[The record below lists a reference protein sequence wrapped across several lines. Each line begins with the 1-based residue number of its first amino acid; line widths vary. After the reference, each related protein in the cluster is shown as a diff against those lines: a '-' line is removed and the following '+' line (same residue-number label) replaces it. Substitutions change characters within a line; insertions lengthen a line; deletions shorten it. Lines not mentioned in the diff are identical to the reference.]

1 MNRNLMIAIGA
12 VAAVLLVLAMSAL
25 FTVHQTQQALVLQFG
40 DPKRVVQEP
49 GLHVKLPF
57 IQNAVYIDRRV
68 LDFDAESQEVILGDQ
83 KRLVV
88 DAFARY
94 KIIDPL
100 RFYQSVGT
108 EGLLR
113 GRIDTIL
120 DASLR
125 KVLGEV
131 PLFTVLSADR
141 AELMNAIRDQA
152 NVEAKQFG
160 IDIVDVRIKRADLPA
175 ENSQAIYRR
184 MQTERER
191 EAKELRAQGAELAQR
206 IRSRADRER
215 RVIIAEAEKEG
226 EIIRGEGDAQAV
238 RIFADAFGQDIEFF
252 NFYRSME
259 AYRNALG
266 DGSTSVV
273 LSPDSEF
280 FRFFGDPTAEIQEAG
295 TRRGAAEQ
303 RARAEQPQ
311 PPDGAAGIPD
321 DATAAEVPDG
331 ATAAEVDAPAPA
343 TAIE

>member
-1 MNRNLMIAIGA
+1 MNRNVLIGIG
-12 VAAVLLVLAMSAL
+12 VAAAVVLVLAMSAL

-40 DPKRVVQEP
+40 DPKRVITEP
-49 GLHVKLPF
+49 GLHFKIPF
-57 IQNAVYIDRRV
+57 IQNAIYVDRRV
-68 LDFDAESQEVILGDQ
+68 LDFDAEANELILGDQ

-94 KIIDPL
+94 RIVDPL

-108 EGLLR
+108 EAVLR

-125 KVLGEV
+125 KTLGEV

-141 AELMNAIRDQA
+141 AELMNQIRDQA
-152 NVEAKQFG
+152 NTETKQFG

-215 RVIIAEAEKEG
+215 RVIIAEAEKDG
-226 EIIRGEGDAQAV
+226 QIIRGEGDAQAV
-238 RIFADAFGQDIEFF
+238 RIFADAFGQDVDFF
-252 NFYRSME
+252 TFYRSMQ
-259 AYRNALG
+259 AYRQALG
-266 DGSTSVV
+266 DDNTSFV

-280 FRFFGDPTAEIQEAG
+280 FRFFNNPEPALQTAGRPQGPTSDAA
-295 TRRGAAEQ
+295 RRDLTA
-303 RARAEQPQ
+303 QPG
-311 PPDGAAGIPD
+311 PTVGSD
-321 DATAAEVPDG
+321 E
-331 ATAAEVDAPAPA
+331 APAVS
-343 TAIE
+343 TTVE